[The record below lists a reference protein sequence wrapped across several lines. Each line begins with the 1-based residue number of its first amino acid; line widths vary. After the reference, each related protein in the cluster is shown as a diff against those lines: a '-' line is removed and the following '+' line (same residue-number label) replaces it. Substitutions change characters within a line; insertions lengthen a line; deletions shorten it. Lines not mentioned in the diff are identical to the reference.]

1 MAERILIVKVVRTTA
16 TQADLYGA
24 RHKYKD
30 LTLFN
35 VAELA
40 TVGID
45 PAGLAIGEE
54 TPARFWAIYE
64 LSDKLNR
71 AGRPYK
77 DILALE
83 PMDTPATS
91 TSAAVGDPAILAEL
105 RAIRALL
112 AVLVEAQ
119 GLALPDLEEQDPD
132 PGENG
137 DGNGPAGNE
146 DPPGAEPPGRCGE
159 LARAFPRYG
168 DGQPV
173 SDNPAELAAYN
184 AHLEQVGQP
193 PASLGA
199 LRAWARTRNGKH

>member
-24 RHKYKD
+24 RHQYKD

-40 TVGID
+40 AVGID
-45 PAGLAIGEE
+45 PAALPIGQE

-64 LSDKLNR
+64 LSDKLNKV
-71 AGRPYK
+71 GRPYK

-112 AVLVEAQ
+112 GVLVEAQ
-119 GLALPDLEEQDPD
+119 GLALPDLEEQDRD

-137 DGNGPAGNE
+137 DGAGDGPAGNE
-146 DPPGAEPPGRCGE
+146 DPGE

-173 SDNPAELAAYN
+173 SENPAELAAYN

-193 PASLGA
+193 PASLAA

>member
-64 LSDKLNR
+64 LSDKLNK

-119 GLALPDLEEQDPD
+119 GLALPALEEQDPD

-137 DGNGPAGNE
+137 DGPAGNE
-146 DPPGAEPPGRCGE
+146 DPGE

-173 SDNPAELAAYN
+173 SDNPAEIAAYN

-199 LRAWARTRNGKH
+199 LRAWARTRNDKH